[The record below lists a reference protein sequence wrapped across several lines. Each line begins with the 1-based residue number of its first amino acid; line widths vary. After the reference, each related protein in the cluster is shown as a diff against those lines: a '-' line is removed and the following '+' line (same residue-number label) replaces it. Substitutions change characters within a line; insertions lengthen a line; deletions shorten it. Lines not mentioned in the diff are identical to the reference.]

1 MGGIKS
7 KVPALYKNK
16 VFNTPKLKTPEEGKA
31 LGAAMD
37 EFKKDK
43 VAFRKKY
50 AKKKN
55 NQSMLDEEQ
64 ATTLG

>member
-7 KVPALYKNK
+7 KVPALYKSK
-16 VFNTPKLKTPEEGKA
+16 VVAAPKLKTPEEGKA
-31 LGAAMD
+31 LGAAMA
-37 EFKKDK
+37 EQKKDPA
-43 VAFRKKY
+43 AFRKKY

>member
-7 KVPALYKNK
+7 KVPALYKSK
-16 VFNTPKLKTPEEGKA
+16 VVNAPKLKTPEEGKA

-50 AKKKN
+50 AKKN

>member
-7 KVPALYKNK
+7 KVPALYKSK
-16 VFNTPKLKTPEEGKA
+16 VVNTPKLKTPEEGKA

-50 AKKKN
+50 AKKN

>member
-1 MGGIKS
+1 MGGMKS
-7 KVPALYKNK
+7 MVPTLYKNK
-16 VFNTPKLKTPEEGKA
+16 VIRSPKLKTPEEGKA
-31 LGAAMD
+31 LGAAMA
-37 EFKKDK
+37 EQKKDPA
-43 VAFRKKY
+43 AFRKKY